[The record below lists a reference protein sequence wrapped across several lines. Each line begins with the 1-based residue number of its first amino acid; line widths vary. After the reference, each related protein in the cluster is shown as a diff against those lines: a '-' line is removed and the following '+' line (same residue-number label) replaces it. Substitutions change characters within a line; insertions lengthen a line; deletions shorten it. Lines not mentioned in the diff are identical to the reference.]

1 MEAASNGFNNYI
13 SITNVGMEMST
24 RDRLC
29 STIVSDL
36 LAFPH
41 LSFNDYLSQLL
52 IAEKRRAALATQHA
66 RNLAFAQ
73 ENRVRNEAIAKKNHV
88 ANVAIDKENQA
99 RNNWIA
105 QEIGVMKGGVRA
117 FQTEAV
123 LNHTSLEH
131 VTQLNVGTNP
141 NIPKE
146 DVSTIVGSAYPRLK
160 LLESMTDL
168 DTQLLNLIRSFISF
182 T

>member
-1 MEAASNGFNNYI
+1 
-13 SITNVGMEMST
+13 MST

-73 ENRVRNEAIAKKNHV
+73 ENRVTNVAIAKKNNV
-88 ANVAIDKENQA
+88 ANVAIAKENQA

-105 QEIGVMKGGVRA
+105 QEEIGVMKGGVRA

-123 LNHTSLEH
+123 LNHSSLEQL
-131 VTQLNVGTNP
+131 TQLNVGTNP
-141 NIPKE
+141 SIPKD

-160 LLESMTDL
+160 LLDSMTDL
-168 DTQLLNLIRSFISF
+168 DTQLLNLIRSLISF

>member
-1 MEAASNGFNNYI
+1 
-13 SITNVGMEMST
+13 MST

-73 ENRVRNEAIAKKNHV
+73 ENRVTNVAIAKKNHV
-88 ANVAIDKENQA
+88 ANVYL
-99 RNNWIA
+99 
-105 QEIGVMKGGVRA
+105 V
-117 FQTEAV
+117 
-123 LNHTSLEH
+123 
-131 VTQLNVGTNP
+131 
-141 NIPKE
+141 
-146 DVSTIVGSAYPRLK
+146 LK
-160 LLESMTDL
+160 L
-168 DTQLLNLIRSFISF
+168 QLCVGPNVYVAGTSEIFFSRPYL
-182 T
+182 